1 MKWAMVLVGTAV
13 VATVVVV
20 GAVVVITQE
29 DNPTSAN
36 IAYEP
41 TTAPESTTADESTT
55 TTAPTTTT
63 EPPTTTLPGEVPDLS
78 GRWHG
83 TKVVGGQTEEG
94 TVLISQTGM
103 TFVMEFSDGFKC
115 RPADA
120 CEFDGTVGM
129 LSDPDSGDSM
139 YVWMASNAGSA
150 GDDGGTYESSFGIQS
165 FSDTYPEGDDSDEL
179 PESVDI
185 LTKEGVDTSGFYVGF
200 GQSIFRGEGQEIT
213 WDGYL
218 LLTPLG

>member
-29 DNPTSAN
+29 DNPTSASA
-36 IAYEP
+36 AYEP
-41 TTAPESTTADESTT
+41 TTAPEPTTADESTT
-55 TTAPTTTT
+55 TTASTTTT
-63 EPPTTTLPGEVPDLS
+63 ESPTTTLPEEVPDLS
-78 GRWHG
+78 GVWHG

-94 TVLISQTGM
+94 TVLISQKGM
-103 TFVMEFSDGFKC
+103 TFTLEFSEGFEC

-129 LSDPDSGDSM
+129 ASDPDSGDLF
-139 YVWMASNAGSA
+139 YVWMASNSGRAD
-150 GDDGGTYESSFGIQS
+150 DDGGTYESSFGITS
-165 FSDTYPEGDDSDEL
+165 FSDAYPEGDSSEL
-179 PESVDI
+179 PASVDPS
-185 LTKEGVDTSGFYVGF
+185 TGEEVDTSDFYVGI
-200 GQSIFRGEGQEIT
+200 GQSVYSGGGQTME

-218 LLTPLG
+218 LLQP